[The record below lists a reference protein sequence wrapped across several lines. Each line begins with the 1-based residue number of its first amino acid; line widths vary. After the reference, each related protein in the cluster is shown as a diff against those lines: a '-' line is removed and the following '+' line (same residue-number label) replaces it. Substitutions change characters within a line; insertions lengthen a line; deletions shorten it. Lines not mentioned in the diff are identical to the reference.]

1 MLTISKYLNGGSP
14 IACRNC
20 SQPFP
25 IVANH
30 YIAWDGQDGSYYST
44 PDCEQEALQA
54 KVRRSRVL
62 S

>member
-14 IACRNC
+14 VACYNC

-30 YIAWDGQDGSYYST
+30 FSAWHGQDGKYYCQ
-44 PDCEQEALQA
+44 PDCEQDTLEAKA
-54 KVRRSRVL
+54 RRARVF